1 MALTG
6 AWARMARVVAWPVDA
21 VGERFF
27 LSTRGAKSRLFSWS
41 SRPHARMGVIGE

>member
-27 LSTRGAKSRLFSWS
+27 SLDARREKSFVFMVVAA
-41 SRPHARMGVIGE
+41 SRTHGRDR